1 MAEIQVTVTT
11 DLSWS
16 CAYTWD

>member
-1 MAEIQVTVTT
+1 MAEIPVTVTT

-16 CAYTWD
+16 CAYMWD